1 MIYLKIEM
9 FFIAILFFVV
19 GFYFRKIFLEK
30 SLNSAKNEAKKI
42 LDQAKEIAETTKKEI
57 ILEGKEKAHK
67 FRENLEREMAERRK
81 EIQFQ
86 ERRARQREELVDRKF
101 ESAENKEI
109 ASEKKL
115 KKINEKAE
123 EIEKIR
129 LNQISKLEKIS
140 NLTVEQA
147 KKYMLELLD
156 SDLVQ
161 EKAKKISDFN
171 QNIENKKEEIAK
183 NVLSCAVQKYAS
195 DYVIETT
202 VSVVN
207 LPNDEMKG
215 RIIGREGRNI
225 RSIET
230 LTGVDLIIDDTP
242 EAIAI
247 SSFDPL
253 RREIAKVALELLIM
267 DGRIHPAKIEE
278 AVKKAEEDLE
288 KSIKKEGQRAVLE
301 TGVGEVHPDLVYLLG
316 KLKYRT
322 SYGQN
327 ILKHSIETA
336 HISGFLASELRMDSL
351 IAKRCGLLHDIGK
364 ASTYECEGSHVT
376 IGVDI
381 LKKYSEKNIVINT
394 AASHHDD
401 VEPETSIAVLVQAA
415 DAISAARPGARREN
429 FENYIKRLQKL
440 EEIVTEFDGI
450 EKCYAIQAG
459 REVRVIISPDIVS
472 DAKMVIM
479 ARDICKKIEENLSYP
494 GQIKVNVI
502 RENRVTEYAR

>member
-1 MIYLKIEM
+1 
-9 FFIAILFFVV
+9 
-19 GFYFRKIFLEK
+19 
-30 SLNSAKNEAKKI
+30 
-42 LDQAKEIAETTKKEI
+42 
-57 ILEGKEKAHK
+57 
-67 FRENLEREMAERRK
+67 
-81 EIQFQ
+81 
-86 ERRARQREELVDRKF
+86 
-101 ESAENKEI
+101 
-109 ASEKKL
+109 
-115 KKINEKAE
+115 
-123 EIEKIR
+123 
-129 LNQISKLEKIS
+129 
-140 NLTVEQA
+140 
-147 KKYMLELLD
+147 
-156 SDLVQ
+156 
-161 EKAKKISDFN
+161 
-171 QNIENKKEEIAK
+171 
-183 NVLSCAVQKYAS
+183 
-195 DYVIETT
+195 
-202 VSVVN
+202 
-207 LPNDEMKG
+207 
-215 RIIGREGRNI
+215 
-225 RSIET
+225 
-230 LTGVDLIIDDTP
+230 
-242 EAIAI
+242 
-247 SSFDPL
+247 
-253 RREIAKVALELLIM
+253 KVALELLIM